1 MQTKRKMKT
10 EEIFRKSIERSH
22 SYVEYRTLLK
32 ELLSQGKSSGAE
44 QSEALLHYS
53 QLNDTRMNRLDKTIN
68 IPVENI
74 EKLKQ
79 IAHEQI
85 WLVITEGWC
94 GDAAQILPVI
104 NKMAEQNTK
113 IDLRVV
119 FRDENDDLMQMF
131 LTNGTRSIPKL
142 IVLNKETHEI
152 ITDFGPRPKDAKK
165 LIQDYKE
172 QHGIVDETAKTELQ
186 LWYLHDKGLS
196 TQNEILEAI
205 ETKALFQKPLA

>member
-1 MQTKRKMKT
+1 MKNQ
-10 EEIFRKSIERSH
+10 EIFRKSIEKSH
-22 SYVEYRTLLK
+22 SYIEYRTLLK
-32 ELLSQGKSSGAE
+32 SLLSQGKSSGSE

-53 QLNDTRMNRLDKTIN
+53 ELNDTRMNRLDKTIS
-68 IPVENI
+68 IPTENV

-79 IAHEQI
+79 LENEQI
-85 WLVITEGWC
+85 WLVISEGWC

-104 NKMAEQNTK
+104 NKMAGQNTK
-113 IDLRVV
+113 INLRIV
-119 FRDENDDLMQMF
+119 FRDENDELMQLF

-142 IVLNKETHEI
+142 IVLDKDTLEF
-152 ITDFGPRPKDAKK
+152 ITDFGPRPNGAKK
-165 LIQDYKE
+165 LILDYKA

-205 ETKALFQKPLA
+205 ETKLPSQKSLE

>member
-1 MQTKRKMKT
+1 MKNQ
-10 EEIFRKSIERSH
+10 EIFRKSIEKSH
-22 SYVEYRTLLK
+22 SYIEYRTLLK
-32 ELLSQGKSSGAE
+32 SLLSQGKSSGSE

-53 QLNDTRMNRLDKTIN
+53 ELNDTRMNRLDKTIS
-68 IPVENI
+68 IPTENV

-79 IAHEQI
+79 LENEQI
-85 WLVITEGWC
+85 WLVISEGWC

-113 IDLRVV
+113 INLRIV
-119 FRDENDDLMQMF
+119 FRDENDELMQLF

-142 IVLNKETHEI
+142 IVLDKDTLEF
-152 ITDFGPRPKDAKK
+152 ITDFGPRPNGAKK
-165 LIQDYKE
+165 LILDYKA

-205 ETKALFQKPLA
+205 ETKLLSQKSLE